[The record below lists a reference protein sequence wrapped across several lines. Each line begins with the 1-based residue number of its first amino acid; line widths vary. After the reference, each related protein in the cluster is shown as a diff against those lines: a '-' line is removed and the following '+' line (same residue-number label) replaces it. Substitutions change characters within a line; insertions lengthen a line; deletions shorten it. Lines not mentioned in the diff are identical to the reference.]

1 MGEPGLPCAGLALF
15 DCLTGLV
22 MSVFLFL
29 FLFCFVV
36 VLWVLFVSDTGSHY
50 VEHA

>member
-22 MSVFLFL
+22 MSVFLFCS
-29 FLFCFVV
+29 CFVV